1 MIRLMEM
8 VATFMLR
15 VLSIKVD
22 GSKINRKERVER
34 NGLME
39 VITKVST

>member
-1 MIRLMEM
+1 M

-15 VLSIKVD
+15 VLSTKED
-22 GSKINRKERVER
+22 GSKINKKARVEK